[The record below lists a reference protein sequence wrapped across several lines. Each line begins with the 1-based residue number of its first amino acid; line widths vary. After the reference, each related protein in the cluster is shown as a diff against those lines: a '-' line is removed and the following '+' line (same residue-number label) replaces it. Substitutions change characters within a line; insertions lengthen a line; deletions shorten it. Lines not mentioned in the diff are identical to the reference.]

1 MVIYISNLHFQVE
14 SDELKNLFTLF
25 GEVDCAVVVK
35 DKITDISRGFG
46 FVEMREETAAK
57 TAVAKL
63 NGQMLGGRPLVVK
76 VSKPIERSYL

>member
-35 DKITDISRGFG
+35 DKFTDISRGFG
-46 FVEMREETAAK
+46 FVEMKEETAAK
-57 TAVAKL
+57 AAVAKL
-63 NGQMLGGRPLVVK
+63 NGQILGGRPIVVK